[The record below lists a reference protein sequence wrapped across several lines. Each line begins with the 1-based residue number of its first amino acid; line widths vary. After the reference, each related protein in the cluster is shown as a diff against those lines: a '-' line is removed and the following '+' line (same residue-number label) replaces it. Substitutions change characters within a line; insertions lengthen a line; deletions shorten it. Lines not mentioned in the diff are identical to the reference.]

1 MTLLCVDV
9 LKVIK
14 RYRHYFPRPLAILA
28 INRIL
33 MYVDD
38 PVTMESVLTAPECLN
53 KSFLHNSFFARHGIL
68 HAEGISISSEY
79 IIHNTLT
86 TLISF
91 GEILLE
97 HIKMIVLSRLSWQL
111 NENIKIYSFRFYL
124 VLCPHLDVKVKLGA
138 SVVNN

>member
-1 MTLLCVDV
+1 MLVTPLFYYSIMHDSLLWCVMRRVDV

-68 HAEGISISSEY
+68 HAEGI
-79 IIHNTLT
+79 
-86 TLISF
+86 
-91 GEILLE
+91 
-97 HIKMIVLSRLSWQL
+97 
-111 NENIKIYSFRFYL
+111 FY
-124 VLCPHLDVKVKLGA
+124 
-138 SVVNN
+138 